1 MAVRHPTRVG
11 QPLRA
16 SDLMRPEIVHRN
28 EPVTLVYEA
37 PGLVLTVRGKAMDP
51 GAEGDVIS
59 VLNSQSN
66 RTIQGTV
73 AGPARVV
80 VRSGAPR
87 LVTSDAGLT
96 PATAP

>member
-1 MAVRHPTRVG
+1 
-11 QPLRA
+11 
-16 SDLMRPEIVHRN
+16 
-28 EPVTLVYEA
+28 
-37 PGLVLTVRGKAMDP
+37 VLTVRGKALDP

-87 LVTSDAGLT
+87 LVSSEARPAPPAG
-96 PATAP
+96 P